1 MDLKYDMG
9 YSLRGVVLITEI
21 GIPLFKKKFLWFYQM
36 CALYIVNVSVIVLQG
51 LPISWRRQT
60 NYN

>member
-36 CALYIVNVSVIVLQG
+36 CALYIVNVSVIVL
-51 LPISWRRQT
+51 
-60 NYN
+60 

>member
-21 GIPLFKKKFLWFYQM
+21 GIPLFKKKISMVLSDVCTIHSQ
-36 CALYIVNVSVIVLQG
+36 CISHCVIG
-51 LPISWRRQT
+51 APNIMEET
-60 NYN
+60 NKL